1 MTQLRAS
8 FLAALLMMMGSSST
22 NGFLAPTTPINSR
35 YGQRSA
41 PERFST
47 ELAAALPSSPRR
59 TVLTWIRRVFV
70 TVGVSA
76 AIPSNPIPAHAEDD
90 VSSAPTGP
98 VVEFVL
104 DNIDG
109 EEGKSGTVKIQLYP
123 EWAPRG
129 VDRFVVRSIAL

>member
-1 MTQLRAS
+1 M
-8 FLAALLMMMGSSST
+8 
-22 NGFLAPTTPINSR
+22 
-35 YGQRSA
+35 
-41 PERFST
+41 
-47 ELAAALPSSPRR
+47 
-59 TVLTWIRRVFV
+59 

-76 AIPSNPIPAHAEDD
+76 AIPSNPIPAHAEDG